1 MRITIVNGS
10 PRRRGATAK
19 VLHAMQERA
28 IVRWDAEVAYFD
40 LGDYEMRYCDGC
52 TSCYRTGRC
61 HKDDGLEEVLDVLAA
76 SEGLV
81 LGTPTY
87 SSNVSGV
94 MKTFID
100 RGHFIMERALQGRH
114 AVTVATGGNRGAGRA
129 LGVLRQLVVYS
140 GGRVSD
146 SISAI
151 QHFNTDPL
159 ADSHR
164 RHRVERAT
172 DRLCSDIL
180 SPRHHPLQTMES
192 SLVFN
197 VGIKPHV
204 LAEAEGYSAV
214 IASWKRR
221 GID

>member
-1 MRITIVNGS
+1 MLMLCVDIPTWGGCMRITIVNGS

-87 SSNVSGV
+87 ARDRKSTRLNSS
-94 MKTFID
+94 
-100 RGHFIMERALQGRH
+100 
-114 AVTVATGGNRGAGRA
+114 
-129 LGVLRQLVVYS
+129 
-140 GGRVSD
+140 
-146 SISAI
+146 
-151 QHFNTDPL
+151 
-159 ADSHR
+159 
-164 RHRVERAT
+164 
-172 DRLCSDIL
+172 
-180 SPRHHPLQTMES
+180 HP
-192 SLVFN
+192 
-197 VGIKPHV
+197 
-204 LAEAEGYSAV
+204 
-214 IASWKRR
+214 
-221 GID
+221 

>member
-87 SSNVSGV
+87 ASNVSGV

-114 AVTVATGGNRGAGRA
+114 AVTVATAAIGAPAGR
-129 LGVLRQLVVYS
+129 LGSCASLW
-140 GGRVSD
+140 
-146 SISAI
+146 SIPA
-151 QHFNTDPL
+151 
-159 ADSHR
+159 A
-164 RHRVERAT
+164 
-172 DRLCSDIL
+172 
-180 SPRHHPLQTMES
+180 
-192 SLVFN
+192 
-197 VGIKPHV
+197 G
-204 LAEAEGYSAV
+204 
-214 IASWKRR
+214 
-221 GID
+221 